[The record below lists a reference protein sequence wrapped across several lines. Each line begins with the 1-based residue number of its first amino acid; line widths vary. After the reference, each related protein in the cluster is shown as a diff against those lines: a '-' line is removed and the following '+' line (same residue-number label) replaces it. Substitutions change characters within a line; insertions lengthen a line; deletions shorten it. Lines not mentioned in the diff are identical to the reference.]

1 MKGNSWT
8 LVVVAALTASAAH
21 GTDLMQVYQRSRVS
35 DPLLQQ
41 AISTRLATRETKTQ
55 ALIALL
61 PVDVSANKGWAGV
74 GDITATSRT
83 TVNLGLQVNLF
94 SWNSWIA
101 LKAADATVAQAEANY
116 QAAEQ
121 SLVQRV
127 TSQYFAVL
135 AAQDALVTQ
144 QSALSSVQ
152 IQLDQAERRFEVGL
166 IAVTDVEIARASRD
180 STAAAVIAA
189 KRALAT
195 QQDLLRAITGET
207 YPSLAA
213 PGDDLPLLTPDP
225 ASEDTWVTTAMKQ
238 NASLIASRLA
248 ADIAHDA
255 LLTAYGGAI
264 PTVNVG
270 VARNW
275 ALNHGAPVSESA
287 PVAGEAASNLPFPL
301 GYNTDTRDLI
311 WGVSVSVP
319 LFTGGLVS
327 SKVRQAKYT
336 WDAAKSGLDYTSR
349 QTEEQTRD
357 AYQGIIAQIAEV
369 RALKEAVKSNQI
381 SLQATEAGYGV
392 GTKTAVDVLTQRE
405 LLVQA
410 ETDYAQAKYSY
421 LNDIVLLR
429 FAAGNLDQHTVE
441 QINGWLTQ
449 DEATPPAVPSTPDF
463 PANSA
468 TPLVPPTPG
477 LGQPNGVPTQVPTPL
492 PNARPAV
499 PSGATPGPQPG
510 TPPVVPPAGA
520 TPATTVP

>member
-1 MKGNSWT
+1 M
-8 LVVVAALTASAAH
+8 LVVVASLAASAAH

-41 AISTRLATRETKTQ
+41 AVSTRLAIRETKTQ
-55 ALIALL
+55 ALLAML
-61 PVDVSANKGWAGV
+61 PIDLSANKSWAGV
-74 GDITATSRT
+74 GNQTITSQS
-83 TVNLGLQVNLF
+83 TVNLGLEVNLF
-94 SWNSWIA
+94 SWNSWTQ

-135 AAQDALVTQ
+135 AAQDALITQ
-144 QSALSSVQ
+144 QSALASVQ

-166 IAVTDVEIARASRD
+166 IAITDVEIARASRD

-207 YPSLAA
+207 YASLAA
-213 PGDDLPLLTPDP
+213 PGDDMPLLTPDP
-225 ASEDTWVTTAMKQ
+225 ASEDTWVGTAMNQ

-248 ADIAHDA
+248 ADIAHDG
-255 LLTAYGGAI
+255 LLTAYGGNI
-264 PTVNVG
+264 PTINVG
-270 VARNW
+270 IARNW
-275 ALNHGAPVSESA
+275 ALNHGAPASESSPA
-287 PVAGEAASNLPFPL
+287 ASEAAGNLPFPL
-301 GYNTDTRDLI
+301 GYGTNTRDLV
-311 WGVSVSVP
+311 WGVAISVP
-319 LFTGGLVS
+319 IFEGGATS
-327 SKVRQAKYT
+327 SKIRQARYT
-336 WDAAKSGLDYTSR
+336 WDAAKSGLEYTSR

-357 AYQGIIAQIAEV
+357 AYQGVISQIAEV
-369 RALKEAVKSNQI
+369 RALKQAVESNQV
-381 SLQATEAGYGV
+381 SLQATEAGYAV
-392 GTKTAVDVLTQRE
+392 GTKTAVDVLTSRE

-429 FAAGNLDQHTVE
+429 LAAGNLDQHTVE

-449 DEATPPAVPSTPDF
+449 SEETPPAVPATPDF

-468 TPLVPPTPG
+468 TPLVPPSPG
-477 LGQPNGVPTQVPTPL
+477 LPAQPTGIPGPL
-492 PNARPAV
+492 PALPPAPPPAPAV
-499 PSGATPGPQPG
+499 PATP
-510 TPPVVPPAGA
+510 PPP
-520 TPATTVP
+520 

>member
-1 MKGNSWT
+1 M
-8 LVVVAALTASAAH
+8 
-21 GTDLMQVYQRSRVS
+21 
-35 DPLLQQ
+35 
-41 AISTRLATRETKTQ
+41 
-55 ALIALL
+55 L
-61 PVDVSANKGWAGV
+61 PVDVSANKSWAGV
-74 GDITATSRT
+74 GNQSVSSQA
-83 TVNLGLQVNLF
+83 TVNLGLEVNLF
-94 SWNSWIA
+94 SWNSWTE

-121 SLVQRV
+121 GLVQRV

-144 QSALSSVQ
+144 QSALASVQ

-166 IAVTDVEIARASRD
+166 IAITDVEIARASRD

-213 PGDDLPLLTPDP
+213 PGDDMPLLTPDP
-225 ASEDTWVTTAMKQ
+225 ASEDTWVSTSMNQ

-248 ADIAHDA
+248 ADIAHDG
-255 LLTAYGGAI
+255 LLTAYGGRV
-264 PTVNVG
+264 PTINVG

-275 ALNHGAPVSESA
+275 ALDHGAPQSESSA
-287 PVAGEAASNLPFPL
+287 AAGEAANNLPFPL
-301 GYNTDTRDLI
+301 GYGTDTHDLV
-311 WGVSVSVP
+311 WGVSISVP
-319 LFTGGLVS
+319 LFTAGATS
-327 SKVRQAKYT
+327 SKIRQARYT
-336 WDAAKSGLDYTSR
+336 WDAAKSGLEFTSR

-369 RALKEAVKSNQI
+369 RALKQAVESNQV
-381 SLQATEAGYGV
+381 SLQATEAGYAV

-429 FAAGNLDQHTVE
+429 LAAGNLDQHTVE

-449 DEATPPAVPSTPDF
+449 TEPTPPAVPATPDF
-463 PANSA
+463 PVNSA
-468 TPLVPPTPG
+468 TPLVPPATGLPAQPLGTPAPAVPAPPG
-477 LGQPNGVPTQVPTPL
+477 LPAQPAGTPAPAVPTP
-492 PNARPAV
+492 APA
-499 PSGATPGPQPG
+499 P
-510 TPPVVPPAGA
+510 
-520 TPATTVP
+520 